1 MEYLITSSEDSEGLN
16 KNMATFK
23 VVFEI
28 TVEAKNPLKAAK
40 EIQSWLDAG
49 DHKWQFYVQ
58 KEGQKEVVS
67 VDLDE
72 DDSVAVIPVAVYHP
86 MIQQ

>member
-1 MEYLITSSEDSEGLN
+1 
-16 KNMATFK
+16 MANFK

-28 TVEAKNPLKAAK
+28 TVEAKNPLEAAK

-58 KEGQKEVVS
+58 KEGRKEVVS

-72 DDSVAVIPVAVYHP
+72 DDSAAVLSVTEYSP

>member
-1 MEYLITSSEDSEGLN
+1 
-16 KNMATFK
+16 MATFK

-28 TVEAKNPLKAAK
+28 TVEAKNPLEAAK

-58 KEGQKEVVS
+58 KEGQKKVFS

-72 DDSVAVIPVAVYHP
+72 DDSAAVLPVTEYSS